1 MGMDAAVA
9 AGQHLTGIVGGA
21 PPTPGGGSD
30 QISATLATKSRGE
43 LYEVLA
49 QMQALVKANAGQ
61 ARAILLQNPQ
71 LTKALFQAQ
80 IMLGL
85 VQLPPAANG
94 APHAAEQP
102 LAGAPGAYMP
112 QPQPVPGAH
121 PQHTQPAP
129 APQPVPYPMLAPHPQ
144 PVYAPYAEQGHPGP
158 LPAPA
163 PLPAPVQLSAPMDPR
178 AAPGDPRGAQ
188 GLQPGDPRGGPM
200 HQPGAPMA
208 APAPGDPRLAGGD
221 PRGAA
226 QAAAQNPGMPYQ
238 GGQPYIEPGGG
249 GLNQPPAQQP
259 PYAGQPVGY
268 GHQAPQAQAAPAQ
281 PAIDPNQQ
289 QGAPWMLGMV

>member
-1 MGMDAAVA
+1 MDAALM

-21 PPTPGGGSD
+21 PPAPGGGSD
-30 QISATLATKSRGE
+30 QISAALATKSRSE

-94 APHAAEQP
+94 APHVTDQP
-102 LAGAPGAYMP
+102 LAGAPGAYMA
-112 QPQPVPGAH
+112 QPQPMPGPH
-121 PQHTQPAP
+121 PQHVQPAP
-129 APQPVPYPMLAPHPQ
+129 VPQPVPYPMQAAHPQ
-144 PVYAPYAEQGHPGP
+144 PVYAPYADQGHVGP

-178 AAPGDPRGAQ
+178 AAPGDPRGAP
-188 GLQPGDPRGGPM
+188 GPQPGDPRGGPM
-200 HQPGAPMA
+200 PHPGDPRGALMLQSGAPMA

-221 PRGAA
+221 PRGAP
-226 QAAAQNPGMPYQ
+226 QAPMQNPGMPYQ
-238 GGQPYIEPGGG
+238 GLQPYVEPG
-249 GLNQPPAQQP
+249 
-259 PYAGQPVGY
+259 AGGY
-268 GHQAPQAQAAPAQ
+268 GHQAPQAQAAQAQ
-281 PAIDPNQQ
+281 PAADPNQQ
-289 QGAPWMLGMV
+289 QGAPWPNMV